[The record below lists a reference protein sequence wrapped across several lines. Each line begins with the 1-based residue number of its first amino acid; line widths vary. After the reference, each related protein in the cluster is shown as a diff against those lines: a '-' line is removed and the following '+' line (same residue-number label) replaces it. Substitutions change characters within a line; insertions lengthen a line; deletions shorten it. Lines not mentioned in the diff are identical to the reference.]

1 MKKLNVL
8 MCGLL
13 LGGLVFTGCSDDDDK
28 GGNAEGTEA
37 AVVAH
42 EYGEWTYFNFADGA
56 TKTLPLVVKV
66 VGQGGSASGFFCQ
79 LAIVA
84 KNGYIG
90 IQTSGDMTVSGN
102 GTIYVMFDIFDY
114 YGDW

>member
-37 AVVAH
+37 AVVAQRAAV
-42 EYGEWTYFNFADGA
+42 W
-56 TKTLPLVVKV
+56 KKV
-66 VGQGGSASGFFCQ
+66 S
-79 LAIVA
+79 
-84 KNGYIG
+84 
-90 IQTSGDMTVSGN
+90 
-102 GTIYVMFDIFDY
+102 
-114 YGDW
+114 